1 MGSIKWLNDQVINF
15 SNKAIEAEGGK
26 WKKVNESILFNWK
39 LNMDKLI
46 CEVLET
52 KADVITFQ
60 EVDTF
65 IAKGEY
71 NLEKRMAELGYAG
84 VHRPKPGNGNGLF
97 GYVDGPAIF
106 WDNNKY
112 ERVDGFDKVI
122 TFAGKAPKKDK
133 PEDPVTNPKF
143 KDKEDKHIEKY
154 QAAQIAIVTKL
165 MNRYT
170 KKTFYVVSGHMKSG
184 GGDPK
189 QMETMIKA
197 MEELNNDYE
206 KEKAKNNV
214 MCGILCGIDMNAT
227 KTD

>member
-71 NLEKRMAELGYAG
+71 NLEERMADLGYAG

-112 ERVDGFDKVI
+112 ERVKEGDRVI
-122 TFAGKAPKKDK
+122 TFHEGNKTKVD
-133 PEDPVTNPKF
+133 EITNPNCK
-143 KDKEDKHIEKY
+143 
-154 QAAQIAIVTKL
+154 AAQIAIVTKL
-165 MNRYT
+165 
-170 KKTFYVVSGHMKSG
+170 K
-184 GGDPK
+184 
-189 QMETMIKA
+189 
-197 MEELNNDYE
+197 
-206 KEKAKNNV
+206 
-214 MCGILCGIDMNAT
+214 
-227 KTD
+227 

>member
-65 IAKGEY
+65 IAKPGF
-71 NLEKRMAELGYAG
+71 NLEERMAKLGYAG

-112 ERVDGFDKVI
+112 ERISKEESVI
-122 TFAGKAPKKDK
+122 TFDTKGDG
-133 PEDPVTNPKF
+133 DDVTNKRMG
-143 KDKEDKHIEKY
+143 KEKKA
-154 QAAQIAIVTKL
+154 QAAQLAIVTKL
-165 MNRYT
+165 KNRYT
-170 KKTFYVVSGHMKSG
+170 GKEFYVVSGHMKSG
-184 GGDPK
+184 GGDSK
-189 QMETMIKA
+189 HMKVMVEKMK
-197 MEELNNDYE
+197 ELA
-206 KEKAKNNV
+206 EKAEKTHD
-214 MCGILCGIDMNAT
+214 GILCGI
-227 KTD
+227 